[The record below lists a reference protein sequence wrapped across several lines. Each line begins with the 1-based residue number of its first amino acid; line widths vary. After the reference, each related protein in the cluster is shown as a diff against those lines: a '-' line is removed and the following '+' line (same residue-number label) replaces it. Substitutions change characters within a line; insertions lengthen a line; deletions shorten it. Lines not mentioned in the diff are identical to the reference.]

1 MVARV
6 HRSED
11 GEEHLSGTDVGRRLL
26 AANVLLTCL
35 QRQAVCLV
43 SVGVDGD
50 ADQAAGQLTRMLGVH
65 GQVTGVRSAVPHGDT
80 ETLGG
85 SEARIRAELTG

>member
-1 MVARV
+1 M
-6 HRSED
+6 
-11 GEEHLSGTDVGRRLL
+11 LDVRLL

-65 GQVTGVRSAVPHGDT
+65 GQVTGGAVRRTPWGHR
-80 ETLGG
+80 TLGG